1 MVVVVGF
8 ALLGLMVTPVRK
20 QVFLLVIT
28 VITNVM
34 HCMTT
39 TAITV
44 QKSGRR
50 PFKKSA
56 FGGEK
61 IAACGSPSLTLPRGE
76 NANQKTSFP
85 SCHHRHHQCHAL
97 HDDNSHHG
105 SKSGRRP
112 FKKSDFGGEKIAA
125 CGVHSLTPQG
135 ARMLTWCGSHSG
147 CVGWMEHESRRVLNL
162 RRCSIYLII
171 YVSLCM
177 GGGIYGVSL

>member
-1 MVVVVGF
+1 MAVVGF

-44 QKSGRR
+44 QKSGRW

-61 IAACGSPSLTLPRGE
+61 IAACGVP
-76 NANQKTSFP
+76 
-85 SCHHRHHQCHAL
+85 
-97 HDDNSHHG
+97 
-105 SKSGRRP
+105 
-112 FKKSDFGGEKIAA
+112 
-125 CGVHSLTPQG
+125 SLTPQG
-135 ARMLTWCGSHSG
+135 ARMPTWCGSHSG
-147 CVGWMEHESRRVLNL
+147 CVGGMEHEFCRILNL

-177 GGGIYGVSL
+177 GGGAMVCPCKVQMVKDIVEDILLWGLSCLGMRGS

>member
-1 MVVVVGF
+1 MVAVVGF

-39 TAITV
+39 TAIMV

-61 IAACGSPSLTLPRGE
+61 IAACG
-76 NANQKTSFP
+76 
-85 SCHHRHHQCHAL
+85 
-97 HDDNSHHG
+97 
-105 SKSGRRP
+105 
-112 FKKSDFGGEKIAA
+112 
-125 CGVHSLTPQG
+125 VHSLILPKG
-135 ARMLTWCGSHSG
+135 REC
-147 CVGWMEHESRRVLNL
+147 
-162 RRCSIYLII
+162 
-171 YVSLCM
+171 
-177 GGGIYGVSL
+177 